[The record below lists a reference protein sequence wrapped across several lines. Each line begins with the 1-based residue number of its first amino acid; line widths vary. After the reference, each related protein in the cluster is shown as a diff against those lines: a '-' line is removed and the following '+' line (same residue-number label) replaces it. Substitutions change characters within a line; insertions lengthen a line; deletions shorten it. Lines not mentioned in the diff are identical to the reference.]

1 MEPPL
6 DWAQWFAVALP
17 VSAISILLIWLLLL
31 ASYRPTTTIDGEP
44 LVIREIR
51 PTREKFTMKQYWVVF
66 VCIVTIG
73 LWLVEK
79 EIESYVGDMGIIAII
94 PIVAFFSTGVLR
106 KARSC
111 FPCRCGV
118 HWHSYAV
125 LGWFWAVFMDYSLL
139 GHGWYRSWERC
150 NFFRTT
156 RNYGWE
162 DSWLRQRPIV
172 LYCGFGSVTHCSGMV
187 PTLNRRRN
195 IWSLPHRLSRLS
207 LVTPSQAYFSCLL
220 QRK

>member
-6 DWAQWFAVALP
+6 DWARWFAVALP

-79 EIESYVGDMGIIAII
+79 EIESYVGDMGVIAII

-118 HWHSYAV
+118 H
-125 LGWFWAVFMDYSLL
+125 
-139 GHGWYRSWERC
+139 
-150 NFFRTT
+150 
-156 RNYGWE
+156 
-162 DSWLRQRPIV
+162 
-172 LYCGFGSVTHCSGMV
+172 
-187 PTLNRRRN
+187 
-195 IWSLPHRLSRLS
+195 
-207 LVTPSQAYFSCLL
+207 
-220 QRK
+220 